1 MSTRFLEMY
10 SKSRRVI
17 FMCNDA
23 WSFYNFRY
31 SIVRHLKEK
40 DFDVTL
46 LVPPH
51 EVNKQFQKIGCEVE
65 CCEFSNSYSPVKLFK
80 DARAVARVLKKHPS
94 SMSIIYTIKPLV
106 ALGIARALGMTPGC
120 AKTVAVVPGLGRFYS
135 SSTLLSKYVRRF
147 HARVLQSCSSV
158 VVLNETDK
166 NELIDAS
173 ILDAN
178 IHIFPGEGLEQK
190 WFEQPRNLEQKFS
203 AGLLYAG
210 RIFPQKG
217 VDVLLDLAESGE
229 LPLPL
234 TLAGAIEDEGLRSRI
249 TKLSECGLVTYVGF
263 TSDIAPIVNRAKYVI
278 LPTRYREG
286 CPRILMEALAMGTP
300 VLASRFPGYDKLVV
314 EGETGFVCDAFNTR
328 SVLQAIHKAN
338 ALSIEKYGK
347 LSLSASSYAKK
358 EFADET
364 VNKLYEQILEL

>member
-1 MSTRFLEMY
+1 MY
-10 SKSRRVI
+10 SKSRHVI

-31 SIVRHLKEK
+31 SIVRHLRQK
-40 DFDVTL
+40 DFNVTV

-51 EVNKQFQKIGCEVE
+51 QVNQHFQKIGCEVVF
-65 CCEFSNSYSPVKLFK
+65 CEFSNSYSLVKLFK
-80 DARAVARVLKKHPS
+80 DALVIARVLKKYPS
-94 SMSIIYTIKPLV
+94 AMSIIYTIKPVV
-106 ALGIARALGMTPGC
+106 ALGIARALGVAPRC

-147 HARVLQSCSSV
+147 HARVLRSCSSV

-166 NELIDAS
+166 TELIEAS
-173 ILDAN
+173 VLNAN

-190 WFEQPRNLEQKFS
+190 WFEQPRILEQKFS
-203 AGLLYAG
+203 EGLLYAG

-263 TSDIAPIVNRAKYVI
+263 TSDIAPIVNRSKYVI

-300 VLASRFPGYDKLVV
+300 VLASRFPGYEKVVV
-314 EGETGFVCDAFNTR
+314 EGETGFVCDAFDIN
-328 SVLQAIHKAN
+328 SVLQAIHKAD
-338 ALSIEKYGK
+338 ALSIEEYGK

-358 EFADET
+358 EFADDI